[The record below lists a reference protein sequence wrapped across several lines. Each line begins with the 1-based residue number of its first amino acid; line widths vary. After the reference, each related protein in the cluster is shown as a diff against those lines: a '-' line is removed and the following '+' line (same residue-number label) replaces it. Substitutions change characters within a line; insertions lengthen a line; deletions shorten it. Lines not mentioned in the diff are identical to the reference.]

1 MHQLPA
7 IIDSGNQGKFHVQG
21 ICLDRERQT
30 IYYSFTTSL
39 VKSDLSGRVIG
50 SVRGLTGHLGCIAM
64 GPDGKVYGSLEYKND
79 AIGQGIL
86 ARMGRGGESHR
97 DGFYVAVFDVDRI
110 DRLDMDAEA
119 DGIMQAVYL
128 NKVVEDYHAQVVN
141 AGKPRLHR
149 HGCSGIDG
157 ITFAPLPGGR
167 AGDPLSLYVAYG
179 VYSDLDRTDND
190 YQVLLRYDTAGWDS
204 FLQPLKAEDPH
215 TSGPQQP
222 DNIYYI
228 YTGNTQWGVQ
238 NLEYDPYT
246 NHLFLAVYPGLKS
259 QFPNHPLYVADMGIP
274 ARLETL
280 QGVEPPL
287 KGLTLTL
294 WGEGSLPGFDFP
306 LGSTGLFSL
315 GDGRFYAC
323 QNLAD
328 EAGNQSARVA
338 LYRYNGQAPL
348 LFEAL

>member
-167 AGDPLSLYVAYG
+167 AGDPLSL
-179 VYSDLDRTDND
+179 
-190 YQVLLRYDTAGWDS
+190 
-204 FLQPLKAEDPH
+204 
-215 TSGPQQP
+215 
-222 DNIYYI
+222 
-228 YTGNTQWGVQ
+228 
-238 NLEYDPYT
+238 
-246 NHLFLAVYPGLKS
+246 
-259 QFPNHPLYVADMGIP
+259 
-274 ARLETL
+274 
-280 QGVEPPL
+280 
-287 KGLTLTL
+287 
-294 WGEGSLPGFDFP
+294 
-306 LGSTGLFSL
+306 
-315 GDGRFYAC
+315 
-323 QNLAD
+323 
-328 EAGNQSARVA
+328 
-338 LYRYNGQAPL
+338 
-348 LFEAL
+348 

>member
-157 ITFAPLPGGR
+157 ITFAR
-167 AGDPLSLYVAYG
+167 AAVPVTPFPFMWPMAY
-179 VYSDLDRTDND
+179 
-190 YQVLLRYDTAGWDS
+190 TAIWTEPITTTRCCCAMIRPVGIRS
-204 FLQPLKAEDPH
+204 F
-215 TSGPQQP
+215 S
-222 DNIYYI
+222 
-228 YTGNTQWGVQ
+228 
-238 NLEYDPYT
+238 
-246 NHLFLAVYPGLKS
+246 
-259 QFPNHPLYVADMGIP
+259 
-274 ARLETL
+274 R
-280 QGVEPPL
+280 
-287 KGLTLTL
+287 
-294 WGEGSLPGFDFP
+294 
-306 LGSTGLFSL
+306 
-315 GDGRFYAC
+315 
-323 QNLAD
+323 
-328 EAGNQSARVA
+328 
-338 LYRYNGQAPL
+338 
-348 LFEAL
+348 